1 MKKENW
7 NKLSKNEQYVLLEK
21 GTEPPFSGMYYKHFQ
36 KGEYVCKQCNNV
48 LFSSEDKFDSNCGWP
63 SFDDEINDSVKK
75 VMDKDGRRIEI
86 LCSNCDGHL
95 GHVFNGENLTKKNT
109 RYCVNSISIDFKK
122 GE

>member
-21 GTEPPFSGMYYKHFQ
+21 GTEPPFSGKYYNHFQ
-36 KGEYVCKQCNNV
+36 KGKYVCKQCNSV
-48 LFSSEDKFDSNCGWP
+48 LFSSEDKFNSNCGWP

-75 VMDKDGRRIEI
+75 VMDKDGRRTEI
-86 LCSNCDGHL
+86 LCRNCNGHL
-95 GHVFNGENLTKKNT
+95 GHIFIGENLTNKNT

-122 GE
+122 ED

>member
-7 NKLSKNEQYVLLEK
+7 NELSKNEQYVLLEK
-21 GTEPPFSGMYYKHFQ
+21 GTEPPFSGKYYNHFQ
-36 KGEYVCKQCNNV
+36 KGKYICKQCNSV

-86 LCSNCDGHL
+86 LCRNCDGHL

-122 GE
+122 AE

>member
-21 GTEPPFSGMYYKHFQ
+21 GTEPPFSGKYYNHFQ
-36 KGEYVCKQCNNV
+36 KGEYVCKQCNSV

-75 VMDKDGRRIEI
+75 VIDKDGRRIEI

>member
-21 GTEPPFSGMYYKHFQ
+21 GTEPPFSGMYYNHFQ
-36 KGEYVCKQCNNV
+36 KGEYVCKQCNSL

-86 LCSNCDGHL
+86 LCRNCDGHL

>member
-7 NKLSKNEQYVLLEK
+7 NELSKNEQYVLLEK
-21 GTEPPFSGMYYKHFQ
+21 GTEPPFSGKYYNHFQ
-36 KGEYVCKQCNNV
+36 KGKYICKQCNSV

-75 VMDKDGRRIEI
+75 VLDKDGRRTEI
-86 LCSNCDGHL
+86 LCGNCNGHL

-122 GE
+122 AE

>member
-36 KGEYVCKQCNNV
+36 KGEYVCKQCNSV

>member
-7 NKLSKNEQYVLLEK
+7 NELSKNEQYVMLEK
-21 GTEPPFSGMYYKHFQ
+21 GTEPPFSGKYYNHFE
-36 KGEYVCKQCNNV
+36 KGKYICKQCNSV

-75 VMDKDGRRIEI
+75 VLDKDGRRTEI
-86 LCSNCDGHL
+86 LCRNCNGHL

-122 GE
+122 AE